1 MKSHI
6 ITAIKAF
13 FVGASM
19 TLPGIS
25 GGTTAIILNIYDR
38 LIQAVSGFLS
48 PKTFIENFKKN
59 FWFLAIFAISA
70 VLGLM
75 TLSKALLFV
84 TEKFPIPMHFLFTGA
99 VLGSLPMLWK
109 KTGTKKP
116 SPKIIISALI
126 GLASVFIIDFVPQL
140 SSDSINIANGFGFTE
155 IITFLISGI
164 VLAFALILPG
174 ISFSHMLLVMGIYET
189 FYEALNSFN
198 IPFLAIIGISLLI
211 GIALLV
217 KVLAASME
225 KFPEISYA
233 VISGFVV
240 GSLKDLYIG
249 LPTGWMIPVS
259 ILTLTGG
266 FALVYAISLKDN

>member
-1 MKSHI
+1 MKKHI

-25 GGTTAIILNIYDR
+25 GGTTAIILNVYDR

-48 PKTFIENFKKN
+48 PKTFIENLKKN
-59 FWFLAIFAISA
+59 FWFLAIFAVSA

-75 TLSKALLFV
+75 TLSKALLFI

-109 KTGTKKP
+109 KTDSKKL
-116 SPKIIISALI
+116 SPKILLSAII
-126 GLASVFIIDFVPQL
+126 GLAAVFLTDLIPPL
-140 SSDSINIANGFGFTE
+140 SSEMTNITDGLGVSD
-155 IITFLISGI
+155 ILTFLISGI

-198 IPFLAIIGISLLI
+198 IPFLMIIGISLLI
-211 GIALLV
+211 GVALLI
-217 KVLAASME
+217 KLLAVSME
-225 KFPEISYA
+225 KFPQISYA
-233 VISGFVV
+233 VIIGFVI

-259 ILTLTGG
+259 LLTLAGG
-266 FALVYAISLKDN
+266 FSLVYAISLKEN

>member
-1 MKSHI
+1 MKKHI

-25 GGTTAIILNIYDR
+25 GGTTAIILNVYDR

-48 PKTFIENFKKN
+48 PKTFIENLKKN
-59 FWFLAIFAISA
+59 FWFLAIFAVSA

-75 TLSKALLFV
+75 TLSKALLFI

-109 KTGTKKP
+109 KTDSNKL
-116 SPKIIISALI
+116 SPKILLSAVI
-126 GLASVFIIDFVPQL
+126 GLAAVFLTDLIPPL
-140 SSDSINIANGFGFTE
+140 SSEMTNISDGLGFSD
-155 IITFLISGI
+155 ILTFLISGI

-198 IPFLAIIGISLLI
+198 IPFLMIIGISLLI

-217 KVLAASME
+217 KILAASME
-225 KFPEISYA
+225 KFPQISYA
-233 VISGFVV
+233 VIIGFVI
-240 GSLKDLYIG
+240 GSIKDLYIG
-249 LPTGWMIPVS
+249 LPTGWMIPIS
-259 ILTLTGG
+259 ILTLAGG
-266 FALVYAISLKDN
+266 FSLVYAISLKEN

>member
-1 MKSHI
+1 MKKHI
-6 ITAIKAF
+6 ITAVKAF

-25 GGTTAIILNIYDR
+25 GGTTAIILNVYDK
-38 LIQAVSGFLS
+38 LIQAVSGFFS
-48 PKTFIENFKKN
+48 PKTFVENLKKN
-59 FWFLAIFAISA
+59 FWFLAIFAVSA

-75 TLSKALLFV
+75 TLSKALLFI

-99 VLGSLPMLWK
+99 VLGSLPMLLK
-109 KTGTKKP
+109 KTDSKKL
-116 SPKIIISALI
+116 SPKILLSAII
-126 GLASVFIIDFVPQL
+126 GLAAVFLTDLIPPL
-140 SSDSINIANGFGFTE
+140 SSEMTNISNGLGFSD
-155 IITFLISGI
+155 ILTFLISGI

-198 IPFLAIIGISLLI
+198 IPFLIVIGISLLI
-211 GIALLV
+211 GVALLI
-217 KVLAASME
+217 KLLAVSME
-225 KFPEISYA
+225 KFPQISYA
-233 VISGFVV
+233 VIIGFVI

-259 ILTLTGG
+259 LLTLAGG
-266 FALVYAISLKDN
+266 FSLVYAISLKEN

>member
-1 MKSHI
+1 MKAHI

-38 LIQAVSGFLS
+38 LIQAVSGLLS
-48 PKTFIENFKKN
+48 PKTFLENLKKN
-59 FWFLAIFAISA
+59 FWFLAIFAVSA

-84 TEKFPIPMHFLFTGA
+84 TEKVPIPMHFLFTGA

-109 KTGTKKP
+109 KTESKKA
-116 SPKIIISALI
+116 SPKILISILAGFAMVFVIDLI
-126 GLASVFIIDFVPQL
+126 PPL
-140 SSDSINIANGFGFTE
+140 SSDVTNLADGLGFTE
-155 IITFLISGI
+155 IITFLVSGV

-189 FYEALNSFN
+189 FYESLNSLN
-198 IPFLAIIGISLLI
+198 IPFLALIGVSLLI
-211 GIALLV
+211 GIALLI
-217 KVLAASME
+217 KILALSME
-225 KFPEISYA
+225 KFPQISYS
-233 VISGFVV
+233 VIIGFVI
-240 GSLKDLYIG
+240 GSIKDLYIG

-259 ILTLTGG
+259 ILTLIGG
-266 FALVYAISLKDN
+266 FSLVYAISLKEN

>member
-1 MKSHI
+1 MKTHI

-38 LIQAVSGFLS
+38 LIKAVSGFFS
-48 PKTFIENFKKN
+48 PKTLVENLKKN
-59 FWFLAIFAISA
+59 FLFLAIFGVSA

-75 TLSKALLFV
+75 TLSKLLLFV
-84 TEKFPIPMHFLFTGA
+84 TEKFPLPMHFLFMGA
-99 VLGSLPMLWK
+99 VIGSLPMLVK
-109 KTGTKKP
+109 KTGIKKI
-116 SPKIIISALI
+116 SPRVLISALV
-126 GLASVFIIDFVPQL
+126 GLAAVFIIDLIPPL
-140 SSDSINIANGFGFTE
+140 SSEATNLSNGIGISE
-155 IITFLISGI
+155 LLTFLISGI

-189 FYEALNSFN
+189 FYEALGSLN
-198 IPFLAIIGISLLI
+198 IPFLAVIGISLLI
-211 GIALLV
+211 GIALLIKILDV
-217 KVLAASME
+217 SME
-225 KFPEISYA
+225 KYPEIAYSM
-233 VISGFVV
+233 ILGFVI

-249 LPTGWMIPVS
+249 LPTAWMIPVC
-259 ILTLTGG
+259 ILTLACG